1 MIGPKKGARQNTDI
15 DGVMGEERQM
25 NCWEKRKEGGEGQMA
40 RGREVNQMESSE
52 EEECMR
58 RGAHIWSGQLL
69 APWVQKRGMRK
80 GKEEE

>member
-1 MIGPKKGARQNTDI
+1 
-15 DGVMGEERQM
+15 M

-40 RGREVNQMESSE
+40 RGREVNQMESSK

-69 APWVQKRGMRK
+69 PPWVQKRGVRK
-80 GKEEE
+80 GKEDE